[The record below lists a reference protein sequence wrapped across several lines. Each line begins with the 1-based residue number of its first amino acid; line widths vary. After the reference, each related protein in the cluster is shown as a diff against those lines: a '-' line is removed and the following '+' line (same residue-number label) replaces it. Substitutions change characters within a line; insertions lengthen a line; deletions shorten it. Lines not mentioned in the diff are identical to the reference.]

1 MQLTFFSGVGWESWD
16 VEARPAIPD
25 RMPVLVDDD
34 LRFDDGGGPRPA
46 VAVNRWLR
54 ELPSRGAPSAGTWAV
69 YARVLRDWMEFCAGH
84 GTEVFGERE
93 QLKAVLGAYAVYRA
107 DGQEH
112 ARFAA
117 VTWNRHVSVLSCF
130 YQWAVAEGH
139 ARGVPFSY
147 AQAQVRY
154 GDVVREA
161 QVNLARRRVPKRHV
175 TIRYLEADFAA
186 LFIAALG
193 GLGPGGMADGGYRG
207 RELARNAAI
216 GQLALASGLR
226 RQEFSYLLVYEIP
239 PLPPSPG
246 RLPVPFPVPA
256 GVTKG
261 RKYRTTWID
270 YASLEAVHQYAG
282 LDRAAAADGSRWRPP
297 QRWGEALVVGEPDAA
312 GGRIG
317 GRRVRWDQLHP
328 GQRRRLVAPDG
339 GSCLLAVRSD
349 GGPFTAW
356 ESVFTRTSDRI
367 RRRFEPRFP
376 HVHPHRLR
384 HSFALATLERL
395 VSGYYAQAAGLVAA
409 TGSGRGP
416 DAALAL
422 YLAKADPMMVLRDL
436 LGHSSVV
443 TTEAYLRRLDMTRIY
458 ADAYE
463 RAGREAG
470 LIDAAAR
477 READEEFTGEEY
489 ADEGIQGGEY

>member
-1 MQLTFFSGVGWESWD
+1 MQLTFFSSVGWESWD
-16 VEARPAIPD
+16 VGARPAIPD

-34 LRFDDGGGPRPA
+34 LQFDDDGGPRP
-46 VAVNRWLR
+46 VLAVNRWLR
-54 ELPSRGAPSAGTWAV
+54 ELPSSGAPAAGTWAV
-69 YARVLRDWMEFCAGH
+69 YARVLRDWMVFCAGR
-84 GTEVFGERE
+84 GTGVFAGRE
-93 QLKAVLGAYAVYRA
+93 QLKAVLGAYAVYRV
-107 DGQEH
+107 DGLER

-117 VTWNRHVSVLSCF
+117 TTWNRHVSVLSCF

-139 ARGVPFSY
+139 ARAVPFSY

-154 GDVVREA
+154 GNVVREA
-161 QVNLARRRVPKRHV
+161 QVNLARRRTPKRHV

-193 GLGPGGMADGGYRG
+193 GCGPDGMPDGGYRG
-207 RELARNAAI
+207 RELARNAAM

-297 QRWGEALVVGEPDAA
+297 QRWGEALLVSEPDAA
-312 GGRIG
+312 GGRVG

-328 GQRRRLVAPDG
+328 EERRRLVGPDG

-356 ESVFTRTSDRI
+356 ESVFTRASDRI

-395 VSGYYAQAAGLVAA
+395 VSGYYAQAAGLVTA
-409 TGSGRGP
+409 TGAGRGP

-470 LIDAAAR
+470 LIDAAAQ
-477 READEEFTGEEY
+477 READEEF
-489 ADEGIQGGEY
+489 ADEEHPGQDVEGGQG